1 VRLLL
6 RHETGRSPGSS
17 AFCNG
22 KEPEGKRALP
32 GTLDSQGQGET
43 AFSMKKLVYIASCY
57 RKLPVSLSVGKGQAT
72 QACLPTLASSIPPK
86 HLHNGA
92 PVGFSDSMCWFL

>member
-32 GTLDSQGQGET
+32 GTLDPQGQGET
-43 AFSMKKLVYIASCY
+43 AFSMKKLV
-57 RKLPVSLSVGKGQAT
+57 
-72 QACLPTLASSIPPK
+72 
-86 HLHNGA
+86 
-92 PVGFSDSMCWFL
+92 